1 MEDTNSPDRKYE
13 PSASDNGE
21 EGKIMNDSLY
31 ALEQEL
37 MNFDDLQ
44 NLMGRANDY
53 HEDFKNGTNQFA
65 SLKDIKSSMIESKNN
80 E

>member
-1 MEDTNSPDRKYE
+1 
-13 PSASDNGE
+13 
-21 EGKIMNDSLY
+21 MNDSLY

-65 SLKDIKSSMIESKNN
+65 SLKDINSSMIESKNN
-80 E
+80 EQATYFENLMKITQFFYHEQVK